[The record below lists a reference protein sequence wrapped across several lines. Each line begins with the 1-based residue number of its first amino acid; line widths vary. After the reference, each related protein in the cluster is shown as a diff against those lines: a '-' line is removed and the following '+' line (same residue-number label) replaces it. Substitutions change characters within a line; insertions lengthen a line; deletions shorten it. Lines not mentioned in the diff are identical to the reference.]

1 MANMII
7 LLLLTY
13 VFAVP
18 SNPIYGLDNSWNPAF
33 DMEATTKNSDTF
45 FEAGLR
51 FENAVQHPAGS
62 LTIPFGETKYYFFNL
77 NSTCHNIKGVEVEFF
92 IDGDCAN

>member
-1 MANMII
+1 MANLII
-7 LLLLTY
+7 LLVLTLA
-13 VFAVP
+13 FAQP
-18 SNPIYGLDNSWNPAF
+18 NNPVYSIDNSWNPAF
-33 DMEATTKNSDTF
+33 DMETTVKGSDYY

-51 FENAVQHPAGS
+51 FENAIQHPVDY
-62 LTIPFGETKYYFFNL
+62 LNIPATETRYYFFNL